1 MDFKNQLPKYTLQQ
15 LTKIPIDPSSK
26 QYQEFKHIIKRF
38 PEEAVYIY
46 SFKENRL
53 IYADGWN
60 ETLGFNDQEIDLLT
74 IMSQTDPTHAPF
86 AFDLNDKAVKFILS
100 KKQDMLQYSYSF
112 ESRKIHKNGTL
123 VPMQIKL
130 AIFSVNEDG
139 SVKEAIGRFQV
150 NRDLRFGKVIRY
162 AAYGPEKNEFEDELN
177 KSLFEHYAISNKEKV
192 VLQHV
197 SNGLTIKEIASL
209 LDLSKSGV
217 EKRILPLYKRFN
229 VNSLPH
235 LIGFAYENFILP

>member
-1 MDFKNQLPKYTLQQ
+1 MYFKNQLPDYTRKQ
-15 LTKIPIDPSSK
+15 LTTTPIDPSSE
-26 QYQEFKHIIKRF
+26 QYMEFKRAIKRF

-53 IYADGWN
+53 IYTDGWE
-60 ETLGFNDQEIDLLT
+60 ETLGYNDQEIDLLT
-74 IMSQTDPTHAPF
+74 IMSQTDPLHAPF
-86 AFDLNDKAVKFILS
+86 SFDLNDKAIKFILS
-100 KKQDMLQYSYSF
+100 KKQDMLQYSFSF
-112 ESRKIHKNGTL
+112 EARKIHKNASL

-130 AIFSVNEDG
+130 AIYSVEEDG
-139 SVKEAIGRFQV
+139 SIKEAIGRFQV

-177 KSLFEHYAISNKEKV
+177 KSLFEHYAISNKEKE
-192 VLQHV
+192 VLQFV
-197 SNGLTIKEIASL
+197 SKGLTIKEIAAK

-235 LIGFAYENFILP
+235 LISFAHENYILP

>member
-1 MDFKNQLPKYTLQQ
+1 MDHKKQLPDFTRQQ
-15 LTKIPIDPSSK
+15 ITTTPIDSSSE
-26 QYQEFKHIIKRF
+26 QYQEFKRIIKRF

-53 IYADGWN
+53 IYADGWE
-60 ETLGFNDQEIDLLT
+60 ETLGYKDSEIDLLT
-74 IMSQTDPTHAPF
+74 LMSKTDPLHAPF
-86 AFDLNDKAVKFILS
+86 AFDLNDKAIKFIFA
-100 KKQDMLQYSYSF
+100 KKKDLLQYSYSF
-112 ESRKIHKNGTL
+112 EARKIHKNGSL

-130 AIFSVNEDG
+130 AIFSVEEDG
-139 SVKEAIGRFQV
+139 SVKEAVGRFQV

-162 AAYGPEKNEFEDELN
+162 AAYGPEKNEFEEELN
-177 KSLFEHYAISNKEKV
+177 KSLFEHFAISNKEKE
-192 VLQHV
+192 VLQLV
-197 SNGLTIKEIASL
+197 SNGLTIKEIAAK

-235 LIGFAYENFILP
+235 LISFSYENFILP

>member
-1 MDFKNQLPKYTLQQ
+1 MDSKNQLPEYTLQQ
-15 LTKIPIDPSSK
+15 LTKIPIDTSSE
-26 QYQEFKHIIKRF
+26 QYQEFKRVIKRF

-53 IYADGWN
+53 IYADGWE
-60 ETLGFNDQEIDLLT
+60 ETLGYKDAEIDLLT
-74 IMSQTDPTHAPF
+74 ILSQTDPLHAPF
-86 AFDLNDKAVKFILS
+86 AFDLSEQAIKFILS

-112 ESRKIHKNGTL
+112 EARKIHKNGSL

-130 AIFSVNEDG
+130 AIFSVEEDG
-139 SVKEAIGRFQV
+139 AVKEAIGRFQV
-150 NRDLRFGKVIRY
+150 NRALRFGKVIRY

-177 KSLFEHYAISNKEKV
+177 KSLFEHIAISNKEKI
-192 VLQHV
+192 VLQYV
-197 SNGLTIKEIASL
+197 SKGLTIKEIASI

-217 EKRILPLYKRFN
+217 EKRILPLYKRFS

-235 LIGFAYENFILP
+235 LISFAHENFILP

>member
-1 MDFKNQLPKYTLQQ
+1 MDSKNQLPDYTKQQ
-15 LTKIPIDPSSK
+15 LTKTPVDLSSE
-26 QYQEFKHIIKRF
+26 QYQEFKRVIKRF

-53 IYADGWN
+53 IYADGWE
-60 ETLGFNDQEIDLLT
+60 ETLGYKDTEIDLLT
-74 IMSQTDPTHAPF
+74 IMSKTDPLHAPF
-86 AFDLNDKAVKFILS
+86 AFDLNDKAVQFILS

-112 ESRKIHKNGTL
+112 EARKIHKNETL
-123 VPMQIKL
+123 IPMQIKL
-130 AIFSVNEDG
+130 SIFSVEEDG
-139 SVKEAIGRFQV
+139 TVKEAIGRFQV

-162 AAYGPEKNEFEDELN
+162 AAYGPDKNEFEDELN
-177 KSLFEHYAISNKEKV
+177 KSLFEHIAISNKEKV
-192 VLQHV
+192 VLHYV
-197 SNGLTIKEIASL
+197 SKGLTIKEIASK

-235 LIGFAYENFILP
+235 LISFSYENFILP